1 LFVGYLIAGFMLG
14 FIIGLDG
21 GYRLAK
27 RSEASQLQKA
37 IRAQTPLEGF
47 KTAKATQ
54 FAPPPD
60 FFDSVPDTWRDE
72 TR

>member
-27 RSEASQLQKA
+27 RSEVSPLQKA
-37 IRAQTPLEGF
+37 IRAQTPPKGF
-47 KTAKATQ
+47 KTAKAKQ
-54 FAPPPD
+54 IAPPPD
-60 FFDSVPDTWRDE
+60 YFDSVPDAWRDE
-72 TR
+72 